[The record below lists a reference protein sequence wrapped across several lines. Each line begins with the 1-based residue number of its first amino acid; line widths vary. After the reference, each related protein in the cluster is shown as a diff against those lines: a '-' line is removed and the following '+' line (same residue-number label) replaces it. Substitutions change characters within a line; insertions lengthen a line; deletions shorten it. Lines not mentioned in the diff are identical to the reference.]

1 MAGVYRLLLLIFQAE
16 TTFLRVLAATS
27 YAYVAPNIVKALLMI
42 VLAFLRSPGELDMKE
57 LVEGRG
63 LLTTSLAFLVSA
75 KEHPVVAVILSNLDL
90 FSIWWLVLAIIG
102 MAAVCRRGK
111 TGVAAIVVLAPYVL
125 LVLVS
130 IGWTALTAR

>member
-90 FSIWWLVLAIIG
+90 FSIWWLVPIIG